1 LRTTQFGR
9 SSLWRCGPNG
19 PAPPLSDGRHPA
31 DCLSRWPTTTTG
43 GVRGESP
50 YNPGPILPA
59 ATGAGIAIYLALE
72 GRLDAVGPDGSEVP
86 GWPYMLP
93 SSGEEIPCR
102 ENVLPMP
109 DGGVV
114 GGNRLP

>member
-1 LRTTQFGR
+1 VEVRAERPGATALGWAASGGLPQ
-9 SSLWRCGPNG
+9 
-19 PAPPLSDGRHPA
+19 PLANYDK
-31 DCLSRWPTTTTG
+31 G

-59 ATGAGIAIYLALE
+59 ATGTGIAIYLALE